1 FVHSYLIETVHFK
14 ASIYMVTKT
23 ENESIRKWR
32 LSRLLIALMVLLTS
46 CGISSDLNDISVDIS
61 TYSIVFRSERG
72 FGNDRFDVYS
82 FSLEKPENISDF
94 HMVSEESEKFFW
106 DFISMIDAELMD
118 DPSKA
123 SSLKPLKA
131 ALDKIKNQEDG
142 QYLHVSSNGTRK
154 LYVYSPMLNTG
165 YCLILVI

>member
-1 FVHSYLIETVHFK
+1 MCIRDSIETVHFK

-94 HMVSEESEKFFW
+94 HMVSEESC
-106 DFISMIDAELMD
+106 L
-118 DPSKA
+118 
-123 SSLKPLKA
+123 
-131 ALDKIKNQEDG
+131 
-142 QYLHVSSNGTRK
+142 
-154 LYVYSPMLNTG
+154 LYTSRCV
-165 YCLILVI
+165 